1 MNHTNVNESFD
12 NKIKFH
18 IRSFQRTLL
27 DFYFALDKE
36 VNKLLITIRKT
47 GSKKCVL
54 KFGELRETNMSLPLV
69 SYYILILYLSKTG
82 QPLLKSNTNYGTTQ
96 EWQIHKKKYNLI
108 SHTLEVF
115 DNFYNRLG
123 GKLSKIQNPI
133 KKIMADLP
141 NMSKY
146 YPNLNRKTSEF
157 SIDMSMQVC
166 ININCKTYE
175 LVDWVTTLLKKEEE
189 R

>member
-1 MNHTNVNESFD
+1 MIS
-12 NKIKFH
+12 
-18 IRSFQRTLL
+18 Q
-27 DFYFALDKE
+27 AL
-36 VNKLLITIRKT
+36 
-47 GSKKCVL
+47 G
-54 KFGELRETNMSLPLV
+54 
-69 SYYILILYLSKTG
+69 
-82 QPLLKSNTNYGTTQ
+82 
-96 EWQIHKKKYNLI
+96 
-108 SHTLEVF
+108 VF
-115 DNFYNRLG
+115 DNFDNRLG
-123 GKLSKIQNPI
+123 GKLFKIKNPI

-189 R
+189 S